1 MANLPLVYPASI
13 GFSLEWVLAFTKSI
27 TWLVCRIAGL
37 FYALWETTL
46 LTLKFMEER
55 KLCSQGIIGWEN
67 VNKSPS
73 SKWKG
78 TNCASPV
85 TVHINQG
92 SYLTAQS
99 YLRFV
104 DFEHS
109 ITFSSLGP
117 WYICSIFQFLHS
129 NSKCVH
135 LGSKA
140 IQPCRIGS
148 HLHGRQISPCVR

>member
-99 YLRFV
+99 YLDSLTLNIQSLFLPLV
-104 DFEHS
+104 LGTFAVFFSFSTATPNAS
-109 ITFSSLGP
+109 ISAARPSS
-117 WYICSIFQFLHS
+117 H
-129 NSKCVH
+129 
-135 LGSKA
+135 A
-140 IQPCRIGS
+140 A
-148 HLHGRQISPCVR
+148 